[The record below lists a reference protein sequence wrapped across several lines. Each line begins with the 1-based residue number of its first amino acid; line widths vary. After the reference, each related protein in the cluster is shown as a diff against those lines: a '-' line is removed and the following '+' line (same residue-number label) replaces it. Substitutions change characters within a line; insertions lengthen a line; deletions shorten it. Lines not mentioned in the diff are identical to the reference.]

1 MLALRSAI
9 TVDDG
14 EHETSTEVDMSIS
27 QALAGNYDSDP
38 AQYVKRVNKH
48 TGQEI
53 PGPINPDELLIHSYR
68 DRHPLEVAA
77 QFLASR
83 IIRLTGSEGLA
94 RHGLRVV
101 NTVGSLMAQAVGA
114 VVGSPDLE
122 QQAKKVLG
130 VVDRD
135 AIFQFRTPG
144 HLVEKE
150 VAARVE
156 RLQRDARALLRA
168 RGRNPRLVVLL
179 TGATGFVGKEIL
191 RQAAKD
197 PRIAEVIAVVRPE
210 TLRDPKTK
218 AVTKVLSPQERGAL
232 LLRRLQ
238 IAGAAAQKFRF
249 IGGDIEKPN
258 LGVAP
263 TAVEGLRRTLTHV
276 IHCAASVSF
285 DDPYEAS
292 FRANVLG
299 CRNALTFSLGLQQSE
314 GSPFITH
321 IAIETSYVHGR
332 KRHSFAQE
340 HVLDF
345 PRHFYNNFYELTKA
359 MASIETDRFLIEKG
373 LRVAQL
379 LPAIVIGDSRTGINR
394 GDTKVVNAPVNAFGR
409 VHQAAVQANGLNEQL
424 KAWLI
429 GVVANSFPG
438 DATAEINLVPVDRV
452 VAGILAALAA
462 PDAVGQRIHL
472 ATDNRIR
479 FDDMMRIIK
488 EELGVT
494 VRRAD
499 PTLYRNVTLPVVK
512 TVLNAINENRLADGL
527 ERLGTIFGGYSEWG
541 QLVHRVG
548 NDVRVLGL
556 PLRRPNTEHA
566 FRMLCRHN
574 MYVQNFGRVRDA
586 DEIARRGALWEQAC
600 TALEHKTGHEV
611 GAIAADDFRR
621 LIAEEI
627 ALDTFQV
634 RGSHPLTPKR
644 RRQAAK
650 KPSPSPTPVPGDHVH
665 KRHGKAPTGLTVVK

>member
-1 MLALRSAI
+1 MS
-9 TVDDG
+9 
-14 EHETSTEVDMSIS
+14 TSQESVESH
-27 QALAGNYDSDP
+27 DSNP
-38 AQYVKRVNKH
+38 AQFVMRIDRH
-48 TGQEI
+48 TGEEI
-53 PGPINPDELLIHSYR
+53 PGPIDPDELLIHAYR
-68 DRHPLEVAA
+68 DRHPLEVTA

-83 IIRLTGSEGLA
+83 AIQLTGSEWLA
-94 RHGLRVV
+94 RQGLRAI
-101 NTVGSLMAQAVGA
+101 NTIGALIAQAVGTA
-114 VVGSPDLE
+114 VGNSDLE
-122 QQAKKVLG
+122 RQAKKLLG

-135 AIFQFRTPG
+135 AVFQFRASA
-144 HLVEKE
+144 HLTEKE
-150 VAARVE
+150 VTARIE
-156 RLQRDARALLRA
+156 RLQRDARTLFRA
-168 RGRNPRLVVLL
+168 RGRKPQLVVLL

-191 RQAAKD
+191 HQAARD
-197 PRIAEVIAVVRPE
+197 QRIAEVIAVVRPE

-232 LLRRLQ
+232 LLQRLH
-238 IAGAAAQKFRF
+238 IIGAAAQKFRF
-249 IGGDIEKPN
+249 IEGDIEKPQ
-258 LGVAP
+258 LGIAP
-263 TAVEGLRRTLTHV
+263 GVVEELRYKLTHV

-285 DDPYEAS
+285 DDPYDAS

-314 GSPFITH
+314 GAPFISH
-321 IAIETSYVHGR
+321 IAIETSYIHGR

-340 HVLDF
+340 SVLDF

-379 LPAIVIGDSRTGINR
+379 LPAIVIGDARTGSNR

-429 GVVANSFPG
+429 GVIANSFPG

-452 VAGILAALAA
+452 VAGIIAALAT

-479 FDDMMRIIK
+479 FDDMMRIIR
-488 EELGVT
+488 EELGVI

-512 TVLNAINENRLADGL
+512 TVLNTLNESRLADGL

-556 PLRRPNTEHA
+556 PLRRPNTEQA

-574 MYVQNFGRVRDA
+574 MYVQNFGRVRDL
-586 DEIARRGALWEQAC
+586 DEIARRELVWEKMC
-600 TALEHKTGHEV
+600 TTLEQKTGHEV
-611 GAIAADDFRR
+611 GMIAADDFRR
-621 LIAEEI
+621 LVAEEI
-627 ALDTFQV
+627 ALDTFHA
-634 RGSHPLTPKR
+634 RGDSSTCDYATTKDRSQANPTTVIYASS
-644 RRQAAK
+644 RQ
-650 KPSPSPTPVPGDHVH
+650 
-665 KRHGKAPTGLTVVK
+665 

>member
-1 MLALRSAI
+1 MSSAQ
-9 TVDDG
+9 
-14 EHETSTEVDMSIS
+14 
-27 QALAGNYDSDP
+27 QASEGKFDTNP
-38 AQYVKRVNKH
+38 AQYVKRVNVH

-53 PGPINPDELLIHSYR
+53 PGPIDSDELLIHSYR
-68 DRHPLEVAA
+68 DQHLVEVAA

-83 IIRLTGSEGLA
+83 AIYLTGSEGVA
-94 RHGLRVV
+94 RHGLRVL
-101 NTVGSLMAQAVGA
+101 NTVGSLMAQAIGTA
-114 VVGSPDLE
+114 TGSADVE
-122 QQAKKVLG
+122 RRTKKFLG

-135 AIFQFRTPG
+135 AIFQFRTSA

-150 VAARVE
+150 VEERIA
-156 RLQRDARALLRA
+156 RLQRDARALFRA

-191 RQAAKD
+191 SQAAKD
-197 PRIAEVIAVVRPE
+197 SRIAEVIAVVRPE
-210 TLRDPKTK
+210 TLHDPKTK
-218 AVTKVLSPQERGAL
+218 AVSKVLSPQERGAL
-232 LLRRLQ
+232 LLQRLH
-238 IAGAAAQKFRF
+238 ITGSAAQKFRF
-249 IGGDIEKPN
+249 IDGDIEKPN
-258 LGVAP
+258 LGIAL
-263 TAVEGLRRTLTHV
+263 AVVDELRQSLTHV

-285 DDPYEAS
+285 DAPYETS

-314 GSPFITH
+314 GSPFISH
-321 IAIETSYVHGR
+321 IAIETSYIHGR

-359 MASIETDRFLIEKG
+359 MASIETDHFLIEKG

-379 LPAIVIGDSRTGINR
+379 LPSIVIGDAHTGNNR
-394 GDTKVVNAPVNAFGR
+394 GDSKVVNAPVNAFGR
-409 VHQAAVQANGLNEQL
+409 VHQAAEQASSLNEQV

-429 GVVANSFPG
+429 GLVANSFPG
-438 DATAEINLVPVDRV
+438 DDTAEINLVPVDRV
-452 VAGILAALAA
+452 VAGIIEALAT
-462 PDAVGQRIHL
+462 PDAIGQRIHL

-488 EELGVT
+488 EELGVN

-512 TVLNAINENRLADGL
+512 AVLNTLQENRLAEGL

-556 PLRRPNTEHA
+556 PIRRPNTEYA

-574 MYVQNFGRVRDA
+574 KYVQNFGRVRDA
-586 DEIARRGALWEQAC
+586 DEIARREAVWNAMC
-600 TALEHKTGHEV
+600 AALEHKTGHEV
-611 GAIAADDFRR
+611 GAIPADDFRR
-621 LIAEEI
+621 LVAEEI
-627 ALDTFQV
+627 ALDTFHA
-634 RGSHPLTPKR
+634 RAARPT
-644 RRQAAK
+644 AAK
-650 KPSPSPTPVPGDHVH
+650 ARQRAPRRSAAAAYDSAQQGESRKGRGAVP
-665 KRHGKAPTGLTVVK
+665 RGLAVIK

>member
-1 MLALRSAI
+1 MNAPQAAE
-9 TVDDG
+9 DPKG
-14 EHETSTEVDMSIS
+14 ST
-27 QALAGNYDSDP
+27 P
-38 AQYVKRVNKH
+38 AQYVMRVNKY
-48 TGQEI
+48 TGEEL
-53 PGPINPDELLIHSYR
+53 PGPIDPDELLIHSYR
-68 DRHPLEVAA
+68 DQHPVEIVA

-83 IIRLTGSEGLA
+83 VIHLTGSEGVA
-94 RHGLRVV
+94 RQCLRAF
-101 NTVGSLMAQAVGA
+101 NSIGTLMAQSVGM
-114 VVGSPDLE
+114 VLRNGDLE
-122 QQAKKVLG
+122 QQVKKWLG

-135 AIFQFRTPG
+135 TIFQFRIPA
-144 HLVEKE
+144 HLAEQE
-150 VAARVE
+150 VATRIE

-168 RGRNPRLVVLL
+168 RGRKPRLVVLL

-191 RQAAKD
+191 QQAARD
-197 PRIAEVIAVVRPE
+197 PRVAEVIAVVRPE
-210 TLRDPKTK
+210 TLRDPKSKT
-218 AVTKVLSPQERGAL
+218 AIQVLSPQERGAL
-232 LLRRLQ
+232 VLRRLN
-238 IAGAAAQKFRF
+238 IVGKAAQKFRF
-249 IGGDIEKPN
+249 VEGDIEKPN
-258 LGVAP
+258 LGIDATVMA
-263 TAVEGLRRTLTHV
+263 ELRRSVTHV

-285 DDPYEAS
+285 DDPYETS

-314 GSPFITH
+314 GSPFISH
-321 IAIETSYVHGR
+321 IAIETSYIHGR

-379 LPAIVIGDSRTGINR
+379 LPSIVIGDSRTGTNR

-409 VHQAAVQANGLNEQL
+409 VHQAAVQASGLPEQL

-429 GVVANSFPG
+429 GFVANSFPG
-438 DATAEINLVPVDRV
+438 DVTAEINLVPVDRV
-452 VAGILAALAA
+452 VAGIIEALAA
-462 PDAVGQRIHL
+462 PEAIGQRIHL

-488 EELGVT
+488 EELGVY
-494 VRRAD
+494 VHQAD

-512 TVLNAINENRLADGL
+512 MVLTALNEHRLADGL
-527 ERLGTIFGGYSEWG
+527 ERLGAIFGGYSEWG

-556 PLRRPNTEHA
+556 SLRRPNTEQA

-574 MYVQNFGRVRDA
+574 MYVQDFGRVRDA
-586 DEIARRGALWEQAC
+586 DEIARREAVWEAMC

-621 LIAEEI
+621 LVVEEI
-627 ALDTFQV
+627 ALDTFHARPMGAYTV
-634 RGSHPLTPKR
+634 R
-644 RRQAAK
+644 RRQRASRRSTGPAYGAALQGANSK
-650 KPSPSPTPVPGDHVH
+650 GRNSS
-665 KRHGKAPTGLTVVK
+665 RRRLTVVK

>member
-1 MLALRSAI
+1 MSTPHASA
-9 TVDDG
+9 
-14 EHETSTEVDMSIS
+14 ES
-27 QALAGNYDSDP
+27 QDSNP
-38 AQYVKRVNKH
+38 AQFVTRVDRH
-48 TGQEI
+48 SGEEI
-53 PGPINPDELLIHSYR
+53 PGPIEPDELLIHAYR
-68 DRHPLEVAA
+68 DRHPLEVTA

-83 IIRLTGSEGLA
+83 AVQLTGSEMFA
-94 RHGLRVV
+94 RQGLRVI
-101 NTVGSLMAQAVGA
+101 NTVGTLMAQAVGTA
-114 VVGSPDLE
+114 VGSPDLE
-122 QQAKKVLG
+122 RRAKKLLG

-135 AIFQFRTPG
+135 TVFQFRGPA
-144 HLVEKE
+144 HLAEKE
-150 VAARVE
+150 AAAHID
-156 RLQRDARALLRA
+156 RLQHDARTLFRA
-168 RGRNPRLVVLL
+168 RGRNLRLIVLL

-191 RQAAKD
+191 HQAAGD
-197 PRIAEVIAVVRPE
+197 TRVAEVIAVVRPE
-210 TLRDPKTK
+210 TLRDPETK

-238 IAGAAAQKFRF
+238 ITGAAARKFRF
-249 IGGDIEKPN
+249 IEGDIEKPN
-258 LGVAP
+258 LGIAP
-263 TAVEGLRRTLTHV
+263 AVVEELRRTLTHV

-299 CRNALTFSLGLQQSE
+299 CRNALTFSLGLQQST
-314 GSPFITH
+314 GAPFISH
-321 IAIETSYVHGR
+321 VAIETSYIHGR

-340 HVLDF
+340 SLLDF

-379 LPAIVIGDSRTGINR
+379 LPAIVIGDSHTGNNR

-409 VHQAAVQANGLNEQL
+409 VHQAAVQADGLTEQL

-429 GVVANSFPG
+429 GAVANSFPG

-452 VAGILAALAA
+452 VAGIMAALAT

-488 EELGVT
+488 EELGVR
-494 VRRAD
+494 VRRSD

-512 TVLNAINENRLADGL
+512 TVLNALNENRLADGL

-574 MYVQNFGRVRDA
+574 MYVQDFGRVRDP
-586 DEIARRGALWEQAC
+586 DEIARRELVWEKMC
-600 TALEHKTGHEV
+600 TTLEQKTGHEV

-621 LIAEEI
+621 LLAEEI
-627 ALDTFQV
+627 TPDTFTI
-634 RGSHPLTPKR
+634 RGSHPPTPKQR
-644 RRQAAK
+644 RAATRQT
-650 KPSPSPTPVPGDHVH
+650 PSSTPVSDNRINKEHSTM
-665 KRHGKAPTGLTVVK
+665 ATGLTVVK

>member
-1 MLALRSAI
+1 MGAPQMSA
-9 TVDDG
+9 
-14 EHETSTEVDMSIS
+14 ES
-27 QALAGNYDSDP
+27 YDSNP
-38 AQYVKRVNKH
+38 AQYVKRVNAH

-53 PGPINPDELLIHSYR
+53 PGPIDPDELLIHSYR
-68 DRHPLEVAA
+68 DRHPLEVTA

-83 IIRLTGSEGLA
+83 AIYLTGSEGVA
-94 RHGLRVV
+94 RQGLRVI
-101 NTVGSLMAQAVGA
+101 NTVGSLMAQAIGA
-114 VVGSPDLE
+114 VSGSAE
-122 QQAKKVLG
+122 VERRTKKFLG

-135 AIFQFRTPG
+135 AIFQFRIPG
-144 HLVEKE
+144 HLAEKE
-150 VAARVE
+150 VEE
-156 RLQRDARALLRA
+156 RISQLQRDARALFRA

-191 RQAAKD
+191 SQAAKD
-197 PRIAEVIAVVRPE
+197 PRIVEVIAVVRPE
-210 TLRDPKTK
+210 TIRDPKTK
-218 AVTKVLSPQERGAL
+218 AVPKVLSPQERGAL
-232 LLRRLQ
+232 LLQRLH
-238 IAGAAAQKFRF
+238 ITGSAAQKFRF
-249 IGGDIEKPN
+249 IDGDIEKPN
-258 LGVAP
+258 LGLAP
-263 TAVEGLRRTLTHV
+263 AVVDELRCTVTHV
-276 IHCAASVSF
+276 IHCAASVAF
-285 DDPYEAS
+285 DDPYETS

-314 GSPFITH
+314 GSPFISH
-321 IAIETSYVHGR
+321 IAIETSYIHGR

-379 LPAIVIGDSRTGINR
+379 LPAIVIGDAHTGNNR

-409 VHQAAVQANGLNEQL
+409 VQQAAEQANGLNEQV

-429 GVVANSFPG
+429 GLVANNFPG
-438 DATAEINLVPVDRV
+438 DDTAEINLVPVDRV
-452 VAGILAALAA
+452 VAGIIEALATPEA
-462 PDAVGQRIHL
+462 IGQRIHL

-479 FDDMMRIIK
+479 FDDMMRIIQ

-499 PTLYRNVTLPVVK
+499 PTLYRNVTLPMVK
-512 TVLNAINENRLADGL
+512 TVLNALQENRLADGL

-574 MYVQNFGRVRDA
+574 KYVQNFGRVRDA
-586 DEIARRGALWEQAC
+586 DEIARREAVWNAMC
-600 TALEHKTGHEV
+600 TALEHKTGHEI
-611 GAIAADDFRR
+611 GALHAEDFRR
-621 LIAEEI
+621 LVAEEI
-627 ALDTFQV
+627 VPDTFHLRAASATLHKQ
-634 RGSHPLTPKR
+634 RQRSPR
-644 RRQAAK
+644 RSAAAK
-650 KPSPSPTPVPGDHVH
+650 RKPTS
-665 KRHGKAPTGLTVVK
+665 RGLTVIK

>member
-1 MLALRSAI
+1 MSTPHASA
-9 TVDDG
+9 
-14 EHETSTEVDMSIS
+14 ES
-27 QALAGNYDSDP
+27 QDSNP
-38 AQYVKRVNKH
+38 AQFVMRVDRH
-48 TGQEI
+48 SGEEI
-53 PGPINPDELLIHSYR
+53 PGPIEPDELLIHAYR
-68 DRHPLEVAA
+68 DRHPLEVTA

-83 IIRLTGSEGLA
+83 AVQLTGSEMFA
-94 RHGLRVV
+94 RQGLRVI
-101 NTVGSLMAQAVGA
+101 NTVGTLMAQAVGTA
-114 VVGSPDLE
+114 VGSPDLE
-122 QQAKKVLG
+122 RRAKKLLG

-135 AIFQFRTPG
+135 TVFQFRGPA
-144 HLVEKE
+144 HLAEKE
-150 VAARVE
+150 AAAHID
-156 RLQRDARALLRA
+156 RLQHDARTLFRA
-168 RGRNPRLVVLL
+168 RGRNLRLIVLL
-179 TGATGFVGKEIL
+179 TGATGFVGKEVL
-191 RQAAKD
+191 HQAAGD
-197 PRIAEVIAVVRPE
+197 TRVAEVIAVVRPE
-210 TLRDPKTK
+210 TLRDPETK
-218 AVTKVLSPQERGAL
+218 AVTKVVSPQERGTL
-232 LLRRLQ
+232 LLQRLQ
-238 IAGAAAQKFRF
+238 ITGAAARKFRF
-249 IGGDIEKPN
+249 IEGDIEKPN
-258 LGVAP
+258 LGIAP
-263 TAVEGLRRTLTHV
+263 AVVEELRRTLTHV

-299 CRNALTFSLGLQQSE
+299 CRNALTFSLGLQQST
-314 GSPFITH
+314 GAPFISH
-321 IAIETSYVHGR
+321 VAIETSYIHGR

-340 HVLDF
+340 SLLDF

-359 MASIETDRFLIEKG
+359 MASIETDRFLVEKG

-379 LPAIVIGDSRTGINR
+379 LPAIVIGDSHTGNNR

-409 VHQAAVQANGLNEQL
+409 VHQAAVQADGLTEQL

-429 GVVANSFPG
+429 GAVANSFPG

-452 VAGILAALAA
+452 VAGIMAALAT

-488 EELGVT
+488 EELGVR

-512 TVLNAINENRLADGL
+512 TVLNALNENRLADGL

-574 MYVQNFGRVRDA
+574 MYVQNFGRVRDL
-586 DEIARRGALWEQAC
+586 DEIARREVIWEQAC
-600 TALEHKTGHEV
+600 TTLEHKTGLEV
-611 GAIAADDFRR
+611 GALTADDFRR

-627 ALDTFQV
+627 TLKTFQA
-634 RGSHPLTPKR
+634 RGTRPTSLKQQRQTTAKR
-644 RRQAAK
+644 TSSSKSVTSRGNGIGRPRAT
-650 KPSPSPTPVPGDHVH
+650 SS
-665 KRHGKAPTGLTVVK
+665 TGLTVVK